1 MSKWKNKDG
10 KTVRRNQI
18 ATQFAWQSIEMLE
31 LPAYR
36 ALSLSG
42 HRILGAYSDRARPSR
57 WQGERQAAGDIP

>member
-31 LPAYR
+31 SPAY
-36 ALSLSG
+36 
-42 HRILGAYSDRARPSR
+42 
-57 WQGERQAAGDIP
+57 